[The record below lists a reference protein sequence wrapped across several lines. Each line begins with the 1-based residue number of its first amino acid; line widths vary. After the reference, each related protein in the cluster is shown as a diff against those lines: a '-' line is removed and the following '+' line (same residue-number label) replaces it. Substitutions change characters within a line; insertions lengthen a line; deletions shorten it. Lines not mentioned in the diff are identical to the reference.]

1 MISQNGSEQG
11 TTFWAT
17 HVLTLLI
24 TGTIF
29 QRSLLSGGSIAQTA
43 EVYVELS
50 GKGGRSVDQGGDSRP
65 RPSEFAIVPE
75 RVRAAD
81 TSRGIPKFKIVV
93 SMVA

>member
-1 MISQNGSEQG
+1 MILQNGREQG
-11 TTFWAT
+11 ITFWAT
-17 HVLTLLI
+17 HFLAFLI

-29 QRSLLSGGSIAQTA
+29 QRSLLSGGSITQTA

-81 TSRGIPKFKIVV
+81 ASRGIPKFKIED